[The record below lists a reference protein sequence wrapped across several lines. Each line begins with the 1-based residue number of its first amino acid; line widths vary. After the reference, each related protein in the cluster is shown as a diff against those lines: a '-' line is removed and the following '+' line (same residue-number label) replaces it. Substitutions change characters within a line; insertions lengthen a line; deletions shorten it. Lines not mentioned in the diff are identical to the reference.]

1 MVKINLLPWREALRK
16 KKQID
21 FFIALGLTLLTVI
34 IMVVVIHVYI
44 DRLVAYQN
52 QRNQIL
58 TDEIVLLDK
67 NIVSIKNIEVKK
79 QKLLAKIGLIQQ
91 LQRSRP
97 EIVHLFDEIPKLTPQ
112 GVYLKKITQTN
123 NSIIFEGNS
132 ESNANI
138 PAFMKAIEDSAWF
151 DFPVLEVIKSTNS
164 TTSGEASDFI
174 LRAEQSYKE
183 QHITSGKE

>member
-21 FFIALGLTLLTVI
+21 FFIALGLTLLAVI

>member
-1 MVKINLLPWREALRK
+1 
-16 KKQID
+16 
-21 FFIALGLTLLTVI
+21 
-34 IMVVVIHVYI
+34 
-44 DRLVAYQN
+44 
-52 QRNQIL
+52 
-58 TDEIVLLDK
+58 
-67 NIVSIKNIEVKK
+67 
-79 QKLLAKIGLIQQ
+79 
-91 LQRSRP
+91 
-97 EIVHLFDEIPKLTPQ
+97 
-112 GVYLKKITQTN
+112 
-123 NSIIFEGNS
+123 